1 MSSTK
6 ASLFETT
13 SMAEEATPMRQRIT
27 AFGFYLYLLSDA
39 ILFAGLFATFAV
51 LHNSTSG
58 GPSGHDLFSLK
69 NAYIETALLLTSSLT
84 CGMAV
89 LACDARNRMG
99 AVFMLGVTFFFG
111 ASFLSLELSE
121 FRHLIADGA
130 GPDRSA
136 FLSSFFT
143 LVSTHGLHVFAGL
156 LWATYIVAQLLYRG
170 FTPAVVRR
178 FFCFSLFWHVIDGV
192 WIGVFT
198 FVYLI
203 GGRA

>member
-1 MSSTK
+1 M
-6 ASLFETT
+6 ETY
-13 SMAEEATPMRQRIT
+13 AAPMRQRIT

-51 LHNSTSG
+51 LHNSTNG

-69 NAYIETALLLTSSLT
+69 NAYVETALLLTSSFT
-84 CGMAV
+84 CGMAM
-89 LACDARNRMG
+89 LACDSRNSVG
-99 AVFMLGVTFFFG
+99 TVFMLGLTFLLG
-111 ASFLSLELSE
+111 AAFLVLEMSE
-121 FRHLIADGA
+121 FHHLLADGA
-130 GPDRSA
+130 GPSRSA

-156 LWATYIVAQLLYRG
+156 LWAVYIGAQLLSRG
-170 FTPAVVRR
+170 FSPAVMRR
-178 FFCFSLFWHVIDGV
+178 FFCFSLFWHVIDVV